1 MSETGAEKTEEPTA
15 RRIKRARDDGQVARS
30 TELPAA
36 AVMIAAVLTI
46 LLMGGVLGARFGDML
61 VTSFTFD
68 RRTLDTPSLLPATFA
83 TQLLDAL
90 LLVLPVMA
98 VTAVVAIL
106 ASGVTGGYHFSM
118 KGVAP
123 KMSKLSPAAGL
134 KRMLGS
140 RAAVELL
147 KSLAK
152 FSLVAGVLWLL
163 IERHMVE
170 LIHLGSMELQ
180 PALAS
185 AGTLITQAALWLT
198 ISLVLIAFIDAPYQ
212 KWAYI
217 KRLRMTKQE
226 VKDEM
231 KDMEGRPEVKQQIRR
246 RQREMANGRM
256 MQKVKDADVVITNP
270 EHFAIALSYDPTS
283 DGAPILLAK
292 GADHMAALI
301 REEAKKHGVEMF
313 ASPQLARA
321 LYFTTDVD
329 KPIPEALY
337 HAVAPVIAYVFSLA
351 QVRPGV
357 EPMARPQPKI
367 PPSMRFNAKGERETP
382 GERKA

>member
-1 MSETGAEKTEEPTA
+1 MSDSGSEPTEEPTA
-15 RRIKRARDDGQVARS
+15 RRLKRARDEGQVARS
-30 TELPAA
+30 AELPAA
-36 AVMIAAVLTI
+36 AVMIGAVLT
-46 LLMGGVLGARFGDML
+46 LLMVGSVWAARLSDML
-61 VTSFTFD
+61 VKSFTFD
-68 RRTLDTPSLLPATFA
+68 RKTLDTPSLLPATFGS
-83 TQLLDAL
+83 QLMEAL
-90 LLVLPVMA
+90 WLVLPLMA

-106 ASGVTGGYHFSM
+106 ASGVTGGYHFSLAS
-118 KGVAP
+118 VAP
-123 KMSKLSPAAGL
+123 KFSKLSPAEGF
-134 KRMLGS
+134 KRMFGS

-163 IERHMVE
+163 VERHMTE

-180 PALAS
+180 PALAG
-185 AGTLITQAALWLT
+185 AGSLITQAALWLT
-198 ISLVLIAFIDAPYQ
+198 LSLVLIALIDAPYQ
-212 KWAYI
+212 KWSYI

-226 VKDEM
+226 IKDEM

-246 RQREMANGRM
+246 RQREMANNRM

-270 EHFAIALSYDPTS
+270 EHFAIALSYDPTA

-329 KPIPEALY
+329 KSIPEALY
-337 HAVAPVIAYVFSLA
+337 HAVAPVIAYIFSLA

-367 PPSMRFNAKGERETP
+367 PPSMRYNAQGELETP
-382 GERKA
+382 AGRPT